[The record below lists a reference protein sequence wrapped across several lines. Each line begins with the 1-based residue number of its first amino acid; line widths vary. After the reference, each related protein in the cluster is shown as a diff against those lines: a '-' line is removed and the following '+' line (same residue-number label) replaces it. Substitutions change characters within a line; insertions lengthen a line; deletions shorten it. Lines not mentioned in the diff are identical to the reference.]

1 MNKYTA
7 LSLAVLL
14 FASCCPG
21 KRMTSDGSTTDSVRH
36 EHREVRADT
45 LSRITTAEQHVQNL
59 AEAEIVTE
67 TVVYDTGRAD
77 STGQAPVL
85 ERRRTTARL
94 RSNTTGTHLQT
105 LAEDSVAVME
115 LTVTADSVSSE
126 AQAHHEQRESS
137 TPWLWILP
145 VSVVVGVVF
154 AILALVLVV
163 MLRRWTS

>member
-1 MNKYTA
+1 MRTA
-7 LSLAVLL
+7 WFPFCLLVLL
-14 FASCCPG
+14 SSCCPG
-21 KRMTSDGSTTDSVRH
+21 RKVASQAERQDSVRH
-36 EHREVRADT
+36 VHHEVRADT
-45 LSRITTAEQHVQNL
+45 LSRSITAEQHVQNL

-85 ERRRTTARL
+85 ERRRTIARL

-115 LTVTADSVSSE
+115 LTVTNDSVGSE

-154 AILALVLVV
+154 AILALVLVA